1 MKKVLYLS
9 NIEVPYRVRFFN
21 ELARHCELTVLYERQ
36 HSSNRDAKWAQSEE
50 RLYQVKYL
58 HGIKL
63 GGENSFSLGILKD
76 VLSGY
81 DHVIVGCCNSPSQ
94 MMAMLVMRLLRRKYI
109 LNLDGE
115 PFLEDG
121 GLKGKIKRFFVRKAH
136 KYLVAGEKAAR
147 SVEKIVG
154 DRPVFAYPFS
164 SLTRQEN
171 ADHAA
176 LAEACRRDE
185 TVLVVGQYFDY
196 KGMDVAL
203 AAARMDHTIRY
214 KFVGM
219 GGRTELF
226 RQEQQ
231 VPENVEIIDFLQKQ
245 DLEREYQTCGALLL
259 PTRQECWG
267 LVVNEAASFGMPIV
281 STWGSGAA
289 VEFLSDSY
297 GEYLAQ
303 PDDPRSLYMALLCL
317 KSAKDTKE
325 YSKFLVEKAGKYSIE
340 DCVQAHLM
348 CMGEEIGT

>member
-36 HSSNRDAKWAQSEE
+36 RSSNRDAKWTQSEE
-50 RLYQVKYL
+50 RSYRVKYL

-63 GGENSFSLGILKD
+63 GGEYSFSLGILKD

-81 DHVIVGCCNSPSQ
+81 DHVIVGCYNSPSQ
-94 MMAMLVMRLLRRKYI
+94 MLAMLTMRLFRKKFL

-115 PFLEDG
+115 PFLEGG
-121 GLKGKIKRFFVRKAH
+121 GLKGKFKRFFVKRAA
-136 KYLVAGEKAAR
+136 KYLVAGEKPAQ
-147 SVEKIVG
+147 SVGKIVG
-154 DRPVFAYPFS
+154 DKPVIPYYFS
-164 SLTRQEN
+164 SLSTEEIQT
-171 ADHAA
+171 HAA
-176 LAEACRRDE
+176 EAERCQRNG

-203 AAARMDHTIRY
+203 ATARLDPTIRY

-231 VPENVEIIDFLQKQ
+231 VPENVELIDFLQKQ
-245 DLEREYQTCGALLL
+245 DLEQEYRTCAMLLL

-289 VEFLSDSY
+289 VEFL
-297 GEYLAQ
+297 GEKYPEFLAQ
-303 PDDPRSLYMALLCL
+303 PEDSQGLLECVHRL
-317 KSAKDTKE
+317 QNCPNRGQYSRYLLEKSKE
-325 YSKFLVEKAGKYSIE
+325 YQIEHSVE
-340 DCVQAHLM
+340 AHLSAL
-348 CMGEEIGT
+348 I

>member
-36 HSSNRDAKWAQSEE
+36 RSANRDAKWTQSEE
-50 RLYQVKYL
+50 RRYQVKYL

-76 VLSGY
+76 VLSDY
-81 DHVIVGCCNSPSQ
+81 DHVIVGCFNSPSQ
-94 MMAMLVMRLLRRKYI
+94 MLAMLVMRLFRRKYI

-115 PFLEDG
+115 PFLEGG
-121 GLKGKIKRFFVRKAH
+121 GLKGKIKRFFVKKAS
-136 KYLVAGEKAAR
+136 KYLVAGEKAAE
-147 SVEKIVG
+147 SVAKIVG

-176 LAEACRRDE
+176 LANRCQRSD

-203 AAARMDHTIRY
+203 AAARLDHTIRY

-231 VPENVEIIDFLQKQ
+231 VPENVELIDFLQKQ
-245 DLEREYQTCGALLL
+245 DLEQEYQTCGMLVL

-281 STWGSGAA
+281 STRGSGAA
-289 VEFLSDSY
+289 VEFLADGYS
-297 GEYLAQ
+297 EYLAE
-303 PDDPRSLYMALLCL
+303 PDDPRSLYMAILCL
-317 KSAKDTKE
+317 KSKKNNEE
-325 YSKFLVEKAGKYSIE
+325 YEKYLVEKAGKYSIE
-340 DCVQAHLM
+340 DCVDAHLM
-348 CMGEEIGT
+348 CMGEEALT